1 MKLLERLDGKRICV
15 AVSGGADSVALLHY
29 LKAQSSY
36 YGFSLSAVHCQHGI
50 RGQASLD
57 DKAFVIQLCNEWN
70 IPLFL
75 FDEDCPM
82 RAKDK
87 KESLETTARN
97 FRRESFISLIK
108 KKKADYIATAHHLG
122 DEAETVLLHLARGA
136 GLSGARGIQPQSE
149 FYIRP
154 FLAWSKEQILAYIGE
169 HGLSYRTDESNF
181 CLDAT
186 RNKIRLQVL
195 PLLEEIIPSAKENIA
210 KFAQKALEDDT
221 FLYALSDKLITRQGN
236 AYLLSFHDEK
246 PLFYR
251 ATLSVLKSLGLT
263 QDYTTKHLESAYAL
277 QYLERGAKAH
287 LPKNIRLE
295 KTEKGILFTMQT
307 EEPTIIPN
315 NTEKSFT
322 LDGFDGGRYA
332 VKIETAVE
340 KESANGWRV
349 LRFDKDKLPKDA
361 VFRFR
366 KDGDEIEKFGGGTK
380 SLKKFFNER
389 KIPVRERS
397 YLPLIASSET
407 GEVYAVCGVEIA
419 DKIKTTEDTKSVLY
433 IVLQK
438 EKGL

>member
-29 LKAQSSY
+29 LKAQSSH

-57 DKAFVIQLCNEWN
+57 DKAFVIKLCNEWN

-108 KKKADYIATAHHLG
+108 EKKADYIATAHHLG

-221 FLYALSDKLITRQGN
+221 FLYELSDKLITRQGDS
-236 AYLLSFHDEK
+236 YLLSFHDEK

-251 ATLSVLKSLGLT
+251 ATLTILKSLGLT

-315 NTEKSFT
+315 NTEKSFA

-332 VKIETAVE
+332 VKIETAVAQ
-340 KESANGWRV
+340 ESANGWRV

>member
-1 MKLLERLDGKRICV
+1 MKFLERLDGKRICV

-29 LKAQSSY
+29 MKAQSSH

-57 DKAFVIQLCNEWN
+57 DKAFVIKLCNEWN
-70 IPLFL
+70 ISLFL

-97 FRRESFISLIK
+97 FRRESFLGLIK
-108 KKKADYIATAHHLG
+108 EDKADYIATAHHLG

-221 FLYALSDKLITRQGN
+221 FLYALSDKLITRQGDS
-236 AYLLSFHDEK
+236 YLLSFHDEK

-251 ATLSVLKSLGLT
+251 ATLSILKSLGLT

-307 EEPTIIPN
+307 EEPTILPN
-315 NTEKSFT
+315 NTEKPFT

-332 VKIETAVE
+332 VKIETAVAQ
-340 KESANGWRV
+340 ESANGWRV

-389 KIPVRERS
+389 KILVRERS
-397 YLPLIASSET
+397 YLPLIASSTT

>member
-1 MKLLERLDGKRICV
+1 M
-15 AVSGGADSVALLHY
+15 
-29 LKAQSSY
+29 
-36 YGFSLSAVHCQHGI
+36 
-50 RGQASLD
+50 
-57 DKAFVIQLCNEWN
+57 
-70 IPLFL
+70 
-75 FDEDCPM
+75 
-82 RAKDK
+82 
-87 KESLETTARN
+87 
-97 FRRESFISLIK
+97 
-108 KKKADYIATAHHLG
+108 
-122 DEAETVLLHLARGA
+122 
-136 GLSGARGIQPQSE
+136 
-149 FYIRP
+149 
-154 FLAWSKEQILAYIGE
+154 
-169 HGLSYRTDESNF
+169 
-181 CLDAT
+181 
-186 RNKIRLQVL
+186 
-195 PLLEEIIPSAKENIA
+195 
-210 KFAQKALEDDT
+210 
-221 FLYALSDKLITRQGN
+221 
-236 AYLLSFHDEK
+236 
-246 PLFYR
+246 
-251 ATLSVLKSLGLT
+251 
-263 QDYTTKHLESAYAL
+263 ESAYAL

-315 NTEKSFT
+315 HTEKPFA

-332 VKIETAVE
+332 VKIETAVAQ
-340 KESANGWRV
+340 ESANGWRV

-397 YLPLIASSET
+397 YLPLIASSIT

>member
-1 MKLLERLDGKRICV
+1 MKILERLYGKRICV

-29 LKAQSSY
+29 LKAQSSH

-57 DKAFVIQLCNEWN
+57 DKAFVIKLCNEWN

-75 FDEDCPM
+75 FDEDCLL

-108 KKKADYIATAHHLG
+108 EKKADYIATAHHLG

-195 PLLEEIIPSAKENIA
+195 PLLEEIIPSATENIA

-221 FLYALSDKLITRQGN
+221 FLYALSDKLITRQGD

-251 ATLSVLKSLGLT
+251 ATLTILKSLGLT

-295 KTEKGILFTMQT
+295 KTEKGILFTIQT
-307 EEPTIIPN
+307 EELTVTPN
-315 NTEKSFT
+315 LAKKPFT

-332 VKIETAVE
+332 VKIETFAE
-340 KESANGWRV
+340 KETANGWRV

-389 KIPVRERS
+389 KIPVKERS

>member
-15 AVSGGADSVALLHY
+15 AVSGGGDSVALLHY
-29 LKAQSSY
+29 LKAQSSH

-57 DKAFVIQLCNEWN
+57 DKAFVIKLCNEWN

-75 FDEDCPM
+75 FDEDCLL

-97 FRRESFISLIK
+97 FRRESFVSLIK
-108 KKKADYIATAHHLG
+108 EKKADYIATAHHLG

-195 PLLEEIIPSAKENIA
+195 PLLEEIIPSATENIA

-221 FLYALSDKLITRQGN
+221 FLYTLSDKLITRQGD

-251 ATLSVLKSLGLT
+251 ATLTILKSLGLT
-263 QDYTTKHLESAYAL
+263 QDYTTKHLESAYVL

-295 KTEKGILFTMQT
+295 KTDKGILFTIQT
-307 EEPTIIPN
+307 QEPTIIPN
-315 NTEKSFT
+315 NTEKPFT

-332 VKIETAVE
+332 VKIETFAE
-340 KESANGWRV
+340 KETANGWRV

-389 KIPVRERS
+389 KIPVKERS

>member
-15 AVSGGADSVALLHY
+15 AVSGGGDSVALLHY
-29 LKAQSSY
+29 LKAQSSH

-57 DKAFVIQLCNEWN
+57 DKAFVIKLCNEWN

-97 FRRESFISLIK
+97 FRRESFLGLIK
-108 KKKADYIATAHHLG
+108 EDKADYIATAHHLG

-251 ATLSVLKSLGLT
+251 ATLSILKSLGLT

-277 QYLERGAKAH
+277 QYLERGAKVH

-295 KTEKGILFTMQT
+295 KTDKGILFTVQT
-307 EEPTIIPN
+307 KELTIPQKY
-315 NTEKSFT
+315 TEKSFT

-332 VKIETAVE
+332 VKIETAVAQ
-340 KESANGWRV
+340 ESANGWRV